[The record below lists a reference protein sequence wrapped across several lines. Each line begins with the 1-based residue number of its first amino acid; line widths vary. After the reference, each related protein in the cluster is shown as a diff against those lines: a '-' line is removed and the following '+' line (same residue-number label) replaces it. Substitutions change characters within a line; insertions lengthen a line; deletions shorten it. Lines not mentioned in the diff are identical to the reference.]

1 MENPEVLFTAE
12 RFRVERVRKQLPDG
26 QEFSRAIVR
35 HPGAVVILPILDD
48 GRVCLIKND
57 RIAVGKTL
65 IELPAGT
72 REPSEQ
78 PIVTAERELAEET
91 GYLCQEIRP
100 LCEFYM
106 SPGILDEH
114 MHVFIATGLTLGDPS
129 REFGEQIENF
139 PATLDEIDNLIMNGK
154 LVDAKSI
161 TAILYYLRYAREQ

>member
-1 MENPEVLFTAE
+1 
-12 RFRVERVRKQLPDG
+12 
-26 QEFSRAIVR
+26 
-35 HPGAVVILPILDD
+35 
-48 GRVCLIKND
+48 
-57 RIAVGKTL
+57 
-65 IELPAGT
+65 
-72 REPSEQ
+72 
-78 PIVTAERELAEET
+78 
-91 GYLCQEIRP
+91 
-100 LCEFYM
+100 M